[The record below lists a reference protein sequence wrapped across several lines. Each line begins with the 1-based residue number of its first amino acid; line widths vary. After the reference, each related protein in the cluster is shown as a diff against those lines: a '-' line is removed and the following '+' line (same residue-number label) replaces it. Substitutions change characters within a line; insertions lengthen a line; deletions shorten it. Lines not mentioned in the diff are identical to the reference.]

1 MDVACDVVHPGLEK
15 LLTWS
20 VGRGPVPAPATA
32 QPAYDTQ
39 RGPGLITPRPSSLV
53 ASQSSGCPLFPSA
66 ASLRL
71 LLTTCPSPPLRGPS
85 LRLPYP
91 SLRLPFRLAA
101 PHLSG

>member
-53 ASQSSGCPLFPSA
+53 ASVVGARSFLA
-66 ASLRL
+66 L
-71 LLTTCPSPPLRGPS
+71 LLSAS
-85 LRLPYP
+85 
-91 SLRLPFRLAA
+91 S
-101 PHLSG
+101 